1 MMHQQAAR
9 ILIVDDE
16 AAIRLTMD
24 ILLRRHGYSVATAT
38 SGEEA
43 LALIA
48 QQPFDLLLL
57 DLKMPGLSGLEVAQ
71 RAQGIQPTAS
81 ILILTGSS
89 AIEGALDAPGVGAF
103 NFIVKTS
110 SPEAVLERVAAA
122 IQSPHEC

>member
-1 MMHQQAAR
+1 MHQQAAR

-24 ILLRRHGYSVATAT
+24 MLLRRHGYTVVTAT

-71 RAQGIQPTAS
+71 RAQSLQPAPA

-89 AIEGALDAPGVGAF
+89 AIEGALDEPGVGGF
-103 NFIVKTS
+103 NYIIKTT

-122 IQSPHEC
+122 IQ

>member
-1 MMHQQAAR
+1 MQQQAAR

-24 ILLRRHGYSVATAT
+24 MLLRRHGYSVATAT

-71 RAQGIQPTAS
+71 RAQHLQPAPA

-89 AIEGALDAPGVGAF
+89 AIEGALDEPGVGKF
-103 NFIVKTS
+103 NYIVKTA

-122 IQSPHEC
+122 IR